1 LDKHPDAAAV
11 NEILGYFVR
20 NPQAADNLE
29 GIARW
34 RLLNEF
40 ITRQVDQTQRAL
52 LWLVAKGYL
61 RERSAAGT
69 GAIYSLNPDK
79 ADQACEFLAASK
91 ADGKGPEA

>member
-11 NEILGYFVR
+11 DEILSYFVR

-40 ITRQVDQTQRAL
+40 ITRQVDETQRAL

-61 RERSAAGT
+61 RETSAAGT
-69 GAIYSLNPDK
+69 GLIYRLNPDK
-79 ADQACEFLAASK
+79 ADEACEFLARSK
-91 ADGKGPEA
+91 PDRTGQKA